1 MKGIQTGVAV
11 AALLLG
17 ASAWGAD
24 SKLGTALDDSAV
36 TAKVKAALIGN
47 PDTKARQIN
56 VDTANGV
63 VTLTG
68 TVDNTTAKMSAESTA
83 RTVSGVS
90 AVENRLMVGSD
101 AVAGAATPGVTAPAD
116 RTVVASA
123 APTAGALGS
132 ESAVSGDVDGLVMQ
146 ALKADKRTANLQI
159 DVKTGSAG
167 TVTLSGNVPTT
178 AARSAAAD
186 VARSINGV
194 SKVDNKIMVK
204 KGSTY

>member
-1 MKGIQTGVAV
+1 MKGIQTGIAV
-11 AALLLG
+11 ATLLLG

-36 TAKVKAALIGN
+36 TAKVKTALIGN

-90 AVENRLMVGSD
+90 AVENRLMVNS
-101 AVAGAATPGVTAPAD
+101 VAANGAATPGVTAPAD
-116 RTVVASA
+116 RTVVASV
-123 APTAGALGS
+123 APAVGTVGS
-132 ESAVSGDVDGLVMQ
+132 EPAVTGDVDSQVTQ
-146 ALKADKRTANLQI
+146 ALKSDQRTASLQI
-159 DVKTGSAG
+159 EVKTGSAG
-167 TVTLSGNVPTT
+167 AVTLSGNVPTT
-178 AARSAAAD
+178 ADRSAAAD
-186 VARSINGV
+186 VARSVSGV

>member
-1 MKGIQTGVAV
+1 MKGIQTGIAV

-90 AVENRLMVGSD
+90 AVENRLMVSSD
-101 AVAGAATPGVTAPAD
+101 AVAGAATPGVTAPSE

-123 APTAGALGS
+123 APASTVGS

-186 VARSINGV
+186 VARSISGV